1 MTTESKKPSDR
12 KPSDRYAEWP
22 QNATPLDVNA
32 MAFLDEHHA
41 RLTALEAA
49 MDTLTRHEAEALRPA
64 IRERFPVK
72 AAAPSPQPS
81 RSVEDEAR
89 EFYCQRHE
97 GVRLR
102 DVADWMVRDMID
114 FANQR
119 TAAVERERDNLKWML
134 DLTNGNLTKAD
145 RERDE
150 WKAKFEKLGA
160 RWNSDHAAVYA
171 ELSAARSERDAALA
185 KVAELEKVLAA
196 VRGVVK

>member
-1 MTTESKKPSDR
+1 MFEVPAGGRRYRALELLMKQKRLNKTQAVPCIVSDAN
-12 KPSDRYAEWP
+12 SDI
-22 QNATPLDVNA
+22 LDS
-32 MAFLDEHHA
+32 HHA
-41 RLTALEAA
+41 RLSALEAKLA
-49 MDTLTRHEAEALRPA
+49 AL
-64 IRERFPVK
+64 
-72 AAAPSPQPS
+72 APSSEEATKPVPTTKPS